1 MSRFCLQMFVIAF
14 LTTSVAGRGLA
25 DEPIIQKP
33 AQAEVVKPPEEKIP
47 AHVLKA
53 LDEKIPLN
61 FESVSIEDV
70 LKFVHSATATA
81 KFEGL
86 EFALDILRPGKLGR
100 PGPHLVTI
108 HSENESLKVALGRLL
123 DPLDLRLVVTDR
135 FVLITAKAGG
145 NTPKKRGGDRRR

>member
-1 MSRFCLQMFVIAF
+1 MSKLRLKMFAMIF
-14 LTTSVAGRGLA
+14 LASSVAGHSA
-25 DEPIIQKP
+25 PDEPVIQKTG
-33 AQAEVVKPPEEKIP
+33 QAEVVKPPEEKIP
-47 AHVLKA
+47 AHILKA
-53 LDEKIPLN
+53 LEEKIPLN
-61 FESVSIEDV
+61 FESVPVEDV